1 MKEYSHLGPT
11 QRYQIEALLKAN
23 KTQSEIADIL
33 GCHPST
39 ISREIR
45 RNSSRVYRAEVA
57 QKKTERRHRL
67 KPKIIRFTEEMR
79 TQVVDWLS
87 VEKLSPELISVM
99 GRQLNRDFVSDE
111 TIYKW
116 IWASKYD
123 VSRSNKPYRK
133 LYKLLKHGRRR
144 RYRGSKR
151 DSRGIIP
158 NRISIEQR
166 PKIVEQ
172 RKRLGDLEGDLVLG
186 LNHQPGLLVLTDRA
200 SLKTELIKI
209 DTRDSNVIA
218 KKAIQRLKKS
228 PWAKTLTIDNDIS
241 FWHHERIKAAGI
253 MTYFT
258 HPFSS
263 QEKGT
268 VENRIGQIRRFFPKR
283 TDFSQVTEQRVKE
296 VENML
301 NNRPVRKFG
310 YQTPSQVFERMNR
323 IG

>member
-133 LYKLLKHGRRR
+133 LYKMDAVDATGEASVTPEVS
-144 RYRGSKR
+144 YRTEYPLNSGLRSWNKGSAWEILR
-151 DSRGIIP
+151 
-158 NRISIEQR
+158 E
-166 PKIVEQ
+166 
-172 RKRLGDLEGDLVLG
+172 
-186 LNHQPGLLVLTDRA
+186 T
-200 SLKTELIKI
+200 
-209 DTRDSNVIA
+209 
-218 KKAIQRLKKS
+218 
-228 PWAKTLTIDNDIS
+228 WC
-241 FWHHERIKAAGI
+241 
-253 MTYFT
+253 
-258 HPFSS
+258 
-263 QEKGT
+263 
-268 VENRIGQIRRFFPKR
+268 
-283 TDFSQVTEQRVKE
+283 
-296 VENML
+296 
-301 NNRPVRKFG
+301 
-310 YQTPSQVFERMNR
+310 
-323 IG
+323 